1 MDSFA
6 YCSFPLPV
14 FSSIEEKKKKKKTG
28 NKDIIVHIQGS
39 DEILAK
45 MTSKFL

>member
-14 FSSIEEKKKKKKTG
+14 FSSIEEEKKKKTG

>member
-6 YCSFPLPV
+6 SCSFPLPV
-14 FSSIEEKKKKKKTG
+14 FSSIEKKKKTG

>member
-6 YCSFPLPV
+6 SCSFPLPV
-14 FSSIEEKKKKKKTG
+14 FSSIEKKKKKTG
-28 NKDIIVHIQGS
+28 NKDIIVHIQGY